1 MYCGE
6 KESLLNSTLVIRIDT
21 VIKYEKKRKSEIER
35 ERKNELSSYLEEVLE
50 GEKLDTQF
58 ACMFLII
65 CFRLCLCLCM
75 WEFLF
80 DISTVI
86 LQGRSHTPILSL

>member
-1 MYCGE
+1 M
-6 KESLLNSTLVIRIDT
+6 K
-21 VIKYEKKRKSEIER
+21 ER
-35 ERKNELSSYLEEVLE
+35 EKVRERGGERELVCHHTLEEVLE
-50 GEKLDTQF
+50 GEKVDTQF